1 VSLCPDTPKGVAV
14 DKYGCP
20 CDVSQEVHFATNSS
34 VLTDQDKALL
44 DRMIVTLKR
53 LNFVDGEVDGYTDS
67 TGSAAYNMG
76 LSERRAKAVADY
88 LTANGIGEHRLAVKG
103 YGQDNPVADNKTA
116 EGRAHN
122 RRVVLHRT
130 ECNK

>member
-1 VSLCPDTPKGVAV
+1 MT
-14 DKYGCP
+14 
-20 CDVSQEVHFATNSS
+20 QEVHFATNSS

-44 DRMIVTLKR
+44 DKLIATLKR

-67 TGSAAYNMG
+67 TGTPAYNQG
-76 LSERRAKAVADY
+76 LSERRAQAVADY
-88 LTANGIGEHRLAVKG
+88 LTSNGIGAHRLKVQG
-103 YGQDNPVADNKTA
+103 YGEANPVADNKTA

-130 ECNK
+130 GCGM